1 MKAKILSTILLLFIT
16 IATWGQLPKQK
27 EEVYQNLFAKAIN
40 GQTEYVLKDNS
51 RVDIV
56 TDTYA
61 IEVDFAHKWAEA
73 IGQSLYYAASLDKKP
88 GILLVVNG
96 KQQNRYIYRL
106 LTVTRKYGITVWI
119 LDYNTNKFGKTK

>member
-1 MKAKILSTILLLFIT
+1 MKTLTTILLFFVTIT
-16 IATWGQLPKQK
+16 TWGQLPKQK

-73 IGQSLYYAASLDKKP
+73 IGQSLYYAESLDKKP

-96 KQQNRYIYRL
+96 KQQNRYIFRL